1 MSVVTIHV
9 GMPKCATTTIQKF
22 LGDRDDWLA
31 QHGYVYEKHPDDHT
45 EGQGNAAFL
54 AELSLSSTP
63 DKAVDHLRY
72 FLRSNSNVLLS
83 SEMLFGLGRGKGF
96 APILE
101 EIEHQGYDVHVIAY
115 LKRQDLWIESDYK
128 QHVKDGNLW
137 VSDFRQLLGKRESKK
152 TLDYHWTLSNWA
164 NQVGSENLSVVPLN
178 PSQPGKYAVERFLEL
193 MGVPMPESSLDV
205 ERQNVS
211 PSAGMIE
218 AARHLKKHL
227 IREGEGPDDIVRMLR
242 HFFSS
247 EIGATPTDHDRE
259 ILSPQDRRRLV
270 ERYSESNS
278 RLAQTFLRGV
288 DPFDDLDLE
297 SHNQSWVEP
306 SQKALEILSAMA
318 AGPLKQQSAQRASE
332 VARQS
337 PSMLGKIGAMLR
349 R

>member
-1 MSVVTIHV
+1 LDI
-9 GMPKCATTTIQKF
+9 IE
-22 LGDRDDWLA
+22 LG
-31 QHGYVYEKHPDDHT
+31 QSGGH
-45 EGQGNAAFL
+45 
-54 AELSLSSTP
+54 
-63 DKAVDHLRY
+63 
-72 FLRSNSNVLLS
+72 
-83 SEMLFGLGRGKGF
+83 
-96 APILE
+96 
-101 EIEHQGYDVHVIAY
+101 
-115 LKRQDLWIESDYK
+115 
-128 QHVKDGNLW
+128 
-137 VSDFRQLLGKRESKK
+137 
-152 TLDYHWTLSNWA
+152 
-164 NQVGSENLSVVPLN
+164 ENLSVVPLN

-227 IREGEGPDDIVRMLR
+227 ISEGVGPDEMVRKLR

-247 EIGATPTDHDRE
+247 GVEATPTDHDRE
-259 ILSPQDRRRLV
+259 MLSPEDRRRLV

-297 SHNQSWVEP
+297 SLNRSWVEP

-318 AGPLKQQSAQRASE
+318 ARPLKQESAQRASE
-332 VARQS
+332 IAQQS